1 MIVTRVIRD
10 EGATSALRRT
20 RERIREAID
29 DARFFSARHAPIV
42 NVAPGGTGSRTG
54 GVAVQ
59 LRARLRQEW
68 AFRPVRLTDTVVAAK
83 AIHFEGAG
91 AVADVPYI
99 VSLHDLTQVGNRE
112 FLNRAVAVT
121 FASRYLRDRYQI
133 SGEIIAPGLCVAPA
147 SGVALAPSPA
157 RTRAIAF
164 AGAVQA
170 HKGGHLLPA
179 IADALRKRGET
190 LHVFGRGDGNLLRA
204 LRAMNNVRVHGY
216 YQAGTLPRL
225 LRRHGIG
232 LVLVPSIVPEA
243 FCLTISEAW
252 AAGAAVAAFDIGA
265 QGERI
270 REQGGGW
277 VVPLASGTEG
287 LVEIIDRWAPVEIPK
302 EIPTASDA
310 ARAYIGLYRRL
321 GWLG

>member
-10 EGATSALRRT
+10 EGVASALRRT
-20 RERIREAID
+20 RERIREAIE

-91 AVADVPYI
+91 AFTELPYI
-99 VSLHDLTQVGNRE
+99 VSLHDLTQLDNRD
-112 FLNRAVAVT
+112 FLSRAVAVT
-121 FASRYLRDRYQI
+121 FASHYLRDRYQMP
-133 SGEIIAPGLCVAPA
+133 GEIIAPGLCVAPA
-147 SGVALAPSPA
+147 PSPA
-157 RTRAIAF
+157 QTRAIAF
-164 AGAVQA
+164 AGAVQP

-190 LHVFGRGDGNLLRA
+190 LHVFGRGDGDLLSA
-204 LRAMNNVRVHGY
+204 LRAMNNVKVHGY
-216 YQAGTLPRL
+216 YPAGTLPL
-225 LRRHGIG
+225 LLQRHGIG

-287 LVEIIDRWAPVEIPK
+287 MVEIIDRWAPVEIPK

-310 ARAYIGLYRRL
+310 ARAYISLYRRL